1 MLAQVDK
8 EKAAALQEFFS
19 SVYTIE
25 TDDASERLT
34 NRIDDTSTKW
44 YDFVV
49 TQEDIQQKS
58 SKSC

>member
-1 MLAQVDK
+1 MLAQDDK
-8 EKAAALQEFFS
+8 EKAAALQGFFS

-34 NRIDDTSTKW
+34 NRIDDTSTKC

-49 TQEDIQQKS
+49 TKRISIID
-58 SKSC
+58 